1 MGSLK
6 SKLFTNDPS
15 LPNGE
20 ANVKKLSMSKEGL
33 NNTTT
38 ANNTATNRPINRVTN
53 RNPQY
58 RTNRSNKTVKSGIHS
73 NGIPKSQYFRSLRTN
88 TKKQFSNLNKNI
100 NNASGLKLFG
110 AVRSK
115 SHSEVN
121 RQSFNKTELSDE
133 KPNETK
139 FQEETANDE
148 AVGTEFITNQLK
160 TTSIKSS
167 ENTII
172 DEKKE
177 DNGKIVQA
185 DGEKINNKMQEAKI
199 EIDNNATSSL
209 SDSNSNCYY
218 TDEEFEWENKNK
230 QNDDLIS
237 SLKEQIESLNKQLE
251 AIGKEDLKLI
261 NDLSNKIE
269 NLAKMNHVCHWLS
282 I

>member
-230 QNDDLIS
+230 QND
-237 SLKEQIESLNKQLE
+237 K
-251 AIGKEDLKLI
+251 
-261 NDLSNKIE
+261 
-269 NLAKMNHVCHWLS
+269 
-282 I
+282 